1 MDAIKDCQRHRHI
14 DFIYFFATFKKGN
27 IFFPILR
34 CMPYAFTFNI
44 QCNWNW
50 NFCLKNPHF
59 SMLKIYRIILNSHL
73 FLVLRYWSFKYI
85 DMNILYTG
93 TWQIHA
99 HFWLKHTGCWISTG
113 LHTRTHRYTTTHN
126 LGVSSNACIAN
137 NPISVSWVGFGE
149 SEQKQNLWTICTM

>member
-1 MDAIKDCQRHRHI
+1 
-14 DFIYFFATFKKGN
+14 
-27 IFFPILR
+27 
-34 CMPYAFTFNI
+34 MPYAFTFNI

-93 TWQIHA
+93 TWQIYA

-113 LHTRTHRYTTTHN
+113 LHSAHTGTQLRTIWGCPQMHVLQTIQYQWVELVLENQSKNKTFEPYAR
-126 LGVSSNACIAN
+126 CR
-137 NPISVSWVGFGE
+137 IS
-149 SEQKQNLWTICTM
+149 C

>member
-1 MDAIKDCQRHRHI
+1 
-14 DFIYFFATFKKGN
+14 
-27 IFFPILR
+27 
-34 CMPYAFTFNI
+34 MPYAFTFNI

-85 DMNILYTG
+85 DMNILYTR
-93 TWQIHA
+93 TWQIYA

-126 LGVSSNACIAN
+126 LGVSSNACTCIAN
-137 NPISVSWVGFGE
+137 YPISVSWVGFGE

>member
-1 MDAIKDCQRHRHI
+1 
-14 DFIYFFATFKKGN
+14 
-27 IFFPILR
+27 
-34 CMPYAFTFNI
+34 MPYAFTFNI

-93 TWQIHA
+93 TWQIYA

-113 LHTRTHRYTTTHN
+113 LHTRTQVHN
-126 LGVSSNACIAN
+126 YAQFGGVLKCMYCKLSNISELSWFWRIGAKTKPLNHMHDVGSLAKISVGYWINVSS
-137 NPISVSWVGFGE
+137 P
-149 SEQKQNLWTICTM
+149 L

>member
-1 MDAIKDCQRHRHI
+1 
-14 DFIYFFATFKKGN
+14 
-27 IFFPILR
+27 
-34 CMPYAFTFNI
+34 MPYAFTFNI

-85 DMNILYTG
+85 DMNILYTC
-93 TWQIHA
+93 TWQIYA

-137 NPISVSWVGFGE
+137 YPISVSWFWRIGAKTKPLNHMHDVGSLAKISVGYWINV
-149 SEQKQNLWTICTM
+149 SSPL